1 MYVNSVIIFLCCSA
15 GLIGRNN
22 IIAASSVKTSALVR
36 QLLAA
41 DDVHVPPNADQA
53 GQPVNVSL
61 SLTATG
67 VQHDRPDSD
76 LVTLLGFLNLEWTNS
91 RLTWDPLQHHNITL
105 VHLPADRVWLPDMT
119 LYNSYNACKRV
130 FPEERELLGVRPDG
144 TVSWSPYVS
153 FPLTCSRTQNA
164 AGEAEVHCAVK
175 LASWLYDS
183 SVIDV
188 IVVPSSSVIGTTGSV
203 HMFLQNEAAL
213 NTYSYA
219 YRLGSR
225 YHITGST
232 VVRRVLY
239 YPSGPE
245 AYPYIEMTFTATR
258 AAASQLRLAWVA
270 FILSFPLTI
279 MR

>member
-175 LASWLYDS
+175 LA
-183 SVIDV
+183 
-188 IVVPSSSVIGTTGSV
+188 
-203 HMFLQNEAAL
+203 
-213 NTYSYA
+213 YSYA